1 MPTKSKHQRVDQV
14 EAWVR
19 EHDPEPSHAIQVA
32 KITLHLFD
40 SLTFLHGLLG
50 DERDLLHT
58 GALLHDIG
66 YTIDAW
72 RHHKHARDLIMS
84 MDLPG
89 FDPRDRRIVACL
101 ARYHRKAHP
110 KPTHKVYRD
119 LSESDQLI
127 VRKLAALLRIGDGL
141 DRSHRDAARAVQM
154 DRRGNLLRMIVLQD
168 PPNGVD
174 LYGANKKRGLFEEV
188 YGLHVEVL
196 GAAD

>member
-1 MPTKSKHQRVDQV
+1 MSETERVARV

-19 EHDPEPSHAIQVA
+19 EHDPEPSHALQVT
-32 KITLHLFD
+32 KVSLHLFD
-40 SLTFLHGLLG
+40 SLTFLHGLS
-50 DERDLLHT
+50 DEERDLLHA

-89 FDPRDRRIVACL
+89 FDARDRRIIACL
-101 ARYHRKAHP
+101 ARYHRKGHP
-110 KPTHKVYRD
+110 KPTHKVYCD
-119 LSESDQLI
+119 LGEKDQLI
-127 VRKLAALLRIGDGL
+127 LRKLAALLRIGDGL
-141 DRSHRDAARAVQM
+141 DRSHRDATQAVQM
-154 DRRGNLLRMIVLQD
+154 DRRGNLLRMIVLQT

-188 YGLHVEVL
+188 FGLHVEVL